1 MSGIST
7 NLAKEV
13 GYHLVSAQ
21 HKVVPLIRRED
32 GGFITPKKTS
42 YTIVIGVINPPP
54 LLSIVRNLY
63 IITYVII

>member
-32 GGFITPKKTS
+32 GGFITPQENIIYHS
-42 YTIVIGVINPPP
+42 YWSYKPTTFAIY
-54 LLSIVRNLY
+54 S
-63 IITYVII
+63 